1 MRPRLCGKPAIQPQ
15 TLKSPPRE
23 RPATGFW
30 SGDIPKESTAC
41 RCVVNSVIALAYGVI
56 AKPFGLIIPVRGCS
70 YIARARIAAR
80 LQLRSSPMPLSPDQ
94 GERAAEGSARAASR
108 LAAFLAALWEPRQQ
122 RSGFRG

>member
-41 RCVVNSVIALAYGVI
+41 RCVVNSVIALAYDVI
-56 AKPFGLIIPVRGCS
+56 AKPFGLIIPVR
-70 YIARARIAAR
+70 IA
-80 LQLRSSPMPLSPDQ
+80 SSSIIWTGSPAQPQD
-94 GERAAEGSARAASR
+94 RAALISLV
-108 LAAFLAALWEPRQQ
+108 LA
-122 RSGFRG
+122 